1 MVAASAV
8 WKSVSSEMVKTY
20 LREFMNHTEAERT
33 QTEPV
38 IRYIEERE
46 DENLSRWDIVFVGSS
61 DRKAS
66 ASNHLNIDLTL
77 QERTPAIREDG
88 KVVATSRRFSSRGVV
103 RLGMDD
109 SAVAKVK
116 STAESEGTK
125 NIADSAYLA
134 ERERPLLAIHFLKIL
149 QDNAVVDEPPL
160 TAWTIGF
167 PNSKLKNKTVSYRV
181 NTVWWQQNSSDIDE
195 EVIEALDREE

>member
-1 MVAASAV
+1 
-8 WKSVSSEMVKTY
+8 MVKTY
-20 LREFMNHTEAERT
+20 LREFMNHPDAERT

-46 DENLSRWDIVFVGSS
+46 DENLSHWDIVFVGSS
-61 DRKAS
+61 DRNAS
-66 ASNHLNIDLTL
+66 ASGHLPIDLSL
-77 QERTPAIREDG
+77 QERTPAIKEDG

-109 SAVAKVK
+109 VAIGRVK
-116 STAESEGTK
+116 ATAEVEGTK

-134 ERERPLLAIHFLKIL
+134 ERERPLLAVHFLKLI
-149 QDNAVVDEPPL
+149 DKESNKVTDEPPL

-167 PNSKLKNKTVSYRV
+167 PNSRRANQTVSYRV
-181 NTVWWQQNSSDIDE
+181 NTVWWQQNSTDIDE
-195 EVIEALDREE
+195 EVAEALDREE